1 MAYAVSAGPLEE
13 SSARDLVRDTLV
25 GCAAVT
31 VRDRVAQQ
39 VLEEAGV
46 QREIRVTADPALLLE
61 EEPWTRRRSVAR
73 DSIRTGS

>member
-1 MAYAVSAGPLEE
+1 MAYAVSAGPQEE
-13 SSARDLVRDTLV
+13 SSVRDLVRDTLV
-25 GCAAVT
+25 GCAAVM

-39 VLEEAGV
+39 VREEAGV
-46 QREIRVTADPALLLE
+46 QREIQVTADPGLLLE

>member
-31 VRDRVAQQ
+31 VRDRVAQ
-39 VLEEAGV
+39 
-46 QREIRVTADPALLLE
+46 RVLE